1 MFFIQLE
8 GWGVGQ
14 GKGGGSQSGDGA
26 SRMIA
31 HDDAVRPSDRPG
43 GFDQENNRPTDGAW
57 SKVGDNRCAW
67 KKVSIPKIL
76 VRK

>member
-1 MFFIQLE
+1 
-8 GWGVGQ
+8 
-14 GKGGGSQSGDGA
+14 
-26 SRMIA
+26 MIA

-67 KKVSIPKIL
+67 KKVSIPMIL
-76 VRK
+76 TLVLHLTILFLEHF